1 MSRSKAKRKN
11 NKTTTP
17 TVQRG
22 AILDVSG
29 VANLLKIGTPKIYDL
44 VRTNSIPYKRIGE
57 RRLIFSESDV
67 LHWFDNLPDG
77 SIPLGVVDEFEAED
91 EATRLAI
98 VEEVV
103 EQVEPVVEQVEPVV
117 RAVEQEPLR
126 TTEMNRALSTALKA
140 NGHTHRPNEA
150 EEANVRLFL
159 TRVHIELIMELI
171 EAADTDEVETPLTN
185 AEMDELVEASY
196 KLEHALVG
204 HRRHQRKLR

>member
-11 NKTTTP
+11 SKTPTP
-17 TVQRG
+17 TVQSST
-22 AILDVSG
+22 ILDVGG
-29 VANLLKIGTPKIYDL
+29 VADLLKIGSPKVYDL

-77 SIPLGVVDEFEAED
+77 SIPLGVVDESEAED

-103 EQVEPVVEQVEPVV
+103 EEVVEQVEPVV

-126 TTEMNRALSTALKA
+126 TTEMNRTLSTALKA